1 MRATGLA
8 AAGGFS
14 ALLLGLLAS
23 PSAAQNWSDQRA
35 PAVRV
40 YSQNGAGVSSN
51 YVTPAIE
58 VAEDAYVFAVMMDVD
73 GRIQVLHPEF
83 PGISVRI
90 RSQSQLRLPNFFAGF
105 NEPRQGA
112 AYYSANGSV
121 KYDRDEALGNDAR
134 GTVIALASRAPFN
147 FGRIAAS
154 GDWNNFAIRDLIEH
168 RTPAAAA
175 RALAQYLGA
184 GEPIGSDYMRFAGG
198 RQGYYAYDGY
208 SSCGYGYRS
217 GRSGFISGRAFN
229 RSGKQRSLNRRPVV
243 VGYDACGFPVV
254 VAAPFTPRG
263 KGRDPAPRRPKG
275 DNPAFPKSRFPT
287 EISRHSGDG
296 DAAPKPVA
304 AEGIFPLPKRAEPQM
319 REPVNTAPTMRRA
332 EMREI
337 PSQFRSRSE
346 RVSLGEQA
354 RIPAERTVPRRAESA
369 PIGTPPVHRSEPRV
383 IWSSP
388 QPRAHS
394 APQSRPE
401 PARNPPRR

>member
-1 MRATGLA
+1 MGLA
-8 AAGGFS
+8 SAGSFS

-23 PSAAQNWSDQRA
+23 PSTAQDLGDQRA

-40 YSQNGAGVSSN
+40 YSQNGPGVVSN

-58 VAEDAYVFAVMMDVD
+58 VSEDAYVFAVMMDVD

-90 RSQSQLRLPNFFAGF
+90 RSQSQLRLPNFFAGY
-105 NEPRQGA
+105 NEPSQGS
-112 AYYSANGSV
+112 AYYSSSSGSV
-121 KYDRDEALGNDAR
+121 AYDRSDALRNDAR

-147 FGRIAAS
+147 FARIAAG
-154 GDWNNFAIRDLIEH
+154 GDWNGSAIRDLIEY

-198 RQGYYAYDGY
+198 REGYYAYNGY
-208 SSCGYGYRS
+208 SSCGYDNNRS
-217 GRSGFISGRAFN
+217 LRSGFIDGRAFN
-229 RSGKQRSLNRRPVV
+229 RSARQRSLNRGPVV

-254 VAAPFTPRG
+254 VAAPFRPRG
-263 KGRDPAPRRPKG
+263 KGGNPAPRQPKEN
-275 DNPAFPKSRFPT
+275 NPAFPKSRFPDRIGRNT
-287 EISRHSGDG
+287 DNG
-296 DAAPKPVA
+296 DAAPQPVA
-304 AEGIFPLPKRAEPQM
+304 AEGIFPLSERAKSQMRDPANAAPATRRAEP
-319 REPVNTAPTMRRA
+319 
-332 EMREI
+332 REI
-337 PSQFRSRSE
+337 PGQFRSRSE
-346 RVSLGEQA
+346 RVSLREQD
-354 RIPAERTVPRRAESA
+354 RVPAERTAPRRAESA
-369 PIGTPPVHRSEPRV
+369 PIGTQPIHRSEPRV

-388 QPRAHS
+388 QPRAQS